1 VSAVLAASGGA
12 AYISAMSTAA
22 ISSDPDVMGGALVF
36 AGTRV
41 PVATLFDYLEA
52 GKSIDDFLDGFRTVK
67 RTQVID
73 LLEAVKGDIGKLA
86 A

>member
-1 VSAVLAASGGA
+1 
-12 AYISAMSTAA
+12 MSKAL
-22 ISSDPDVMGGALVF
+22 ISSAPDVMGGVLVF
-36 AGTRV
+36 ADTRV

-52 GKSIDDFLDGFRTVK
+52 GKSIDDFLEGFRTVK
-67 RTQVID
+67 RAQIID

>member
-1 VSAVLAASGGA
+1 MKKGL
-12 AYISAMSTAA
+12 ISA
-22 ISSDPDVMGGALVF
+22 DPDIMGGALVF
-36 AGTRV
+36 TGTRV

-52 GKSIDDFLDGFRTVK
+52 GKSIDDFLDGFRTVG
-67 RTQVID
+67 RAQVID

>member
-1 VSAVLAASGGA
+1 MRKPV
-12 AYISAMSTAA
+12 
-22 ISSDPDVMGGALVF
+22 ISSEPDVMGGALVF

-52 GKSIDDFLDGFRTVK
+52 GKSIDDFLEGFRTVK
-67 RTQVID
+67 RVQVID
-73 LLEAVKGDIGKLA
+73 LLEALKGGIGKLA

>member
-1 VSAVLAASGGA
+1 MADAL
-12 AYISAMSTAA
+12 
-22 ISSDPDVMGGALVF
+22 ISSDPEVMGGALVF

-52 GKSIDDFLDGFRTVK
+52 GKSIDDFLDGFRTVQ
-67 RTQVID
+67 RSQIIQ
-73 LLEAVKGDIGKLA
+73 LLEALKGDIGKLA